1 MLLAD
6 RSVPVR
12 VTRKEGSISINYL
25 SPSLAGRKLEGD
37 SIMGIYLPIS
47 PPPPNIYL
55 FIT

>member
-47 PPPPNIYL
+47 PPPNIYL